1 MTCFSDIFHRF
12 PRLYRISTLF
22 LILLILIPTILSGG
36 CAVSKYNSA
45 PDSSISSGHMPDS
58 DSFNSSEY
66 KSDPADNASS
76 GSSLNSAQNAAF
88 DEFLLQLF
96 RSEITQNTINLHF
109 SLSSPASYGITDIP
123 ISLGGISGQAA
134 EQNRAALENT
144 VAALKRFD
152 PKKLSKTQK
161 LTYDILS
168 DYLSMEQ
175 KGTDFSLYNEYLNP
189 SSGIQAQLP
198 VLYEEYRFYNED
210 DIKTYLKLLPLT
222 GSYFEQIIDFEKEK
236 SSAGLFMS
244 DAVCKEVIEQ
254 CSRFAD
260 DGNDHYLILTFNK
273 KVDDFK
279 DLPDEQK
286 TAYKKQN
293 EKIVKEMIFP
303 AYTSLASSLS
313 SLLGSGK
320 NEKGLC
326 YLKRGRDYYKYLVY
340 ENTGCADSIA
350 DIETMIGQKRL
361 SDLSEAA
368 ALTASNPDLWT
379 DAQKLSLSSA
389 DPTSVLELLKER
401 MQSDFPKAPDVSYSV
416 SYIEECME
424 DYLAPAYYITA
435 PIDDYNANS
444 IYINAKTDATTMRYF
459 TTLAHEG
466 FPGHLYQT
474 IMSYQ
479 SGLPAIRSIL
489 NYPGYVEGW
498 ATYVEMMS
506 YHYTGLPDAAAT
518 LLALNQSALL
528 SLYASTDIGIHY
540 DGWSLADTIKFW
552 NDYGISDPDTIAE
565 IYRYIISEP
574 ANYLRYYVGYLQF
587 LELKDYAKEIF
598 GSDYNEI
605 SFHQAVLSI
614 GPAPFQIVKDYLKDF
629 YQK

>member
-12 PRLYRISTLF
+12 PRLYRIATLF
-22 LILLILIPTILSGG
+22 LVLLIFIPTVLSGG
-36 CAVSKYNSA
+36 CAVPKYNTA

-144 VAALKRFD
+144 VAALKHFD
-152 PKKLSKTQK
+152 TEKLSKTQK

-260 DGNDHYLILTFNK
+260 DGDDHYLILTFNK

-279 DLPDEQK
+279 DLSDEQK

-506 YHYTGLPDAAAT
+506 YHYAGLPDDAAT

-528 SLYASTDIGIHY
+528 SLYASTDIGIHH
-540 DGWSLADTIKFW
+540 DGWSLSDTIKFW
-552 NDYGISDPDTIAE
+552 NDYGINDPDTIAE

-587 LELKDYAKEIF
+587 LELKEYAKETL
-598 GSDYNEI
+598 GNDYNEAA
-605 SFHQAVLSI
+605 FHQTLLSI
-614 GPAPFQIVKDYLKDF
+614 GPAPFETVKKYLKEF

>member
-152 PKKLSKTQK
+152 TEKLSKTQK

-260 DGNDHYLILTFNK
+260 DGDDHYLILTFNK

-279 DLPDEQK
+279 DLSDEQK

-506 YHYTGLPDAAAT
+506 YHYAGLREDAAT

>member
-152 PKKLSKTQK
+152 TEKLSKTQK

-244 DAVCKEVIEQ
+244 DAICKSVIEQ

-260 DGNDHYLILTFNK
+260 DGDDHYLILTFNK
-273 KVDDFK
+273 KVDAFK
-279 DLPDEQK
+279 DLSDEQK

-293 EKIVKEMIFP
+293 EKIVKEVIFP

>member
-1 MTCFSDIFHRF
+1 
-12 PRLYRISTLF
+12 
-22 LILLILIPTILSGG
+22 
-36 CAVSKYNSA
+36 
-45 PDSSISSGHMPDS
+45 MPDS

-506 YHYTGLPDAAAT
+506 YHYAGLREDAAT

>member
-12 PRLYRISTLF
+12 PRLYRIATLF
-22 LILLILIPTILSGG
+22 LVLLIFIPTVLSGG
-36 CAVSKYNSA
+36 CAVPKYNSA

-168 DYLSMEQ
+168 DYLSIEQ

-260 DGNDHYLILTFNK
+260 DGDDHYLILTFNK

-279 DLPDEQK
+279 DLSDEQK

-506 YHYTGLPDAAAT
+506 YHYAGLPDDTAT

-528 SLYASTDIGIHY
+528 SLYASTDIGIHH
-540 DGWSLADTIKFW
+540 DGWSLSDTIKFW
-552 NDYGISDPDTIAE
+552 NDYGINDPDTIAE

-614 GPAPFQIVKDYLKDF
+614 GPAPFRIVKDYLKDF

>member
-144 VAALKRFD
+144 VAALKHFD
-152 PKKLSKTQK
+152 TEKLSKTQK

-260 DGNDHYLILTFNK
+260 DGDDHYLILTFNK

-279 DLPDEQK
+279 DLSDEQK

-320 NEKGLC
+320 MK
-326 YLKRGRDYYKYLVY
+326 K
-340 ENTGCADSIA
+340 DS
-350 DIETMIGQKRL
+350 
-361 SDLSEAA
+361 
-368 ALTASNPDLWT
+368 
-379 DAQKLSLSSA
+379 
-389 DPTSVLELLKER
+389 
-401 MQSDFPKAPDVSYSV
+401 
-416 SYIEECME
+416 
-424 DYLAPAYYITA
+424 
-435 PIDDYNANS
+435 
-444 IYINAKTDATTMRYF
+444 
-459 TTLAHEG
+459 
-466 FPGHLYQT
+466 
-474 IMSYQ
+474 
-479 SGLPAIRSIL
+479 AI
-489 NYPGYVEGW
+489 
-498 ATYVEMMS
+498 
-506 YHYTGLPDAAAT
+506 
-518 LLALNQSALL
+518 
-528 SLYASTDIGIHY
+528 
-540 DGWSLADTIKFW
+540 
-552 NDYGISDPDTIAE
+552 
-565 IYRYIISEP
+565 
-574 ANYLRYYVGYLQF
+574 
-587 LELKDYAKEIF
+587 
-598 GSDYNEI
+598 
-605 SFHQAVLSI
+605 
-614 GPAPFQIVKDYLKDF
+614 
-629 YQK
+629 

>member
-1 MTCFSDIFHRF
+1 LTCFSDIFHRF
-12 PRLYRISTLF
+12 PRLYRIATLF
-22 LILLILIPTILSGG
+22 LVLLIFIPTVLSGG
-36 CAVSKYNSA
+36 CAVPKYNSA

-144 VAALKRFD
+144 VAALKHFD
-152 PKKLSKTQK
+152 TEKLSKTQK

-260 DGNDHYLILTFNK
+260 DGDDHYLILTFNK

-279 DLPDEQK
+279 DLSDEQK

-506 YHYTGLPDAAAT
+506 YHYAGLPDDTAT

-528 SLYASTDIGIHY
+528 SLYASTDIGIHH
-540 DGWSLADTIKFW
+540 DGWSLSDTIKFW

-587 LELKDYAKEIF
+587 LELKEYAKETL
-598 GSDYNEI
+598 GNDYNEAA
-605 SFHQAVLSI
+605 FHQTLLSI
-614 GPAPFQIVKDYLKDF
+614 GPAPFEIVKKYLKEF

>member
-1 MTCFSDIFHRF
+1 MTCFSDIFHKF

-22 LILLILIPTILSGG
+22 LVLLVVFPAIFLDG
-36 CAVSKYNSA
+36 CTFSKHA
-45 PDSSISSGHMPDS
+45 PDQTAHISSGYDS
-58 DSFNSSEY
+58 NSADQVSSESI
-66 KSDPADNASS
+66 SDHNPHAD
-76 GSSLNSAQNAAF
+76 GSSSTAF

-96 RSEITQNTINLHF
+96 RSQVAQNTINLHF
-109 SLSSPASYGITDIP
+109 SLSSPAAYGITDIP
-123 ISLGGISGQAA
+123 ISLGSISSQTTK
-134 EQNRAALENT
+134 ENRADLENT
-144 VAALKRFD
+144 IAALKHFD
-152 PKKLSKTQK
+152 REKLSKPQQ

-168 DYLSMEQ
+168 DYLSTEQ
-175 KGTDFSLYNEYLNP
+175 RGADFSLYEEYLNP

-198 VLYEEYRFYNED
+198 VLYEEYRFSTED

-222 GSYFEQIIDFEKEK
+222 GPYFDQIISFEKEK
-236 SSAGLFMS
+236 AASGLFMS
-244 DAVCKEVIEQ
+244 DAVCKNVIEQ

-260 DGNDHYLILTFNK
+260 DGDDHYLILTFNK
-273 KVDDFK
+273 KVDDFE
-279 DLPDEQK
+279 DLSDEQK
-286 TAYKKQN
+286 NAYKKQN
-293 EKIVKEMIFP
+293 EKIIKEVVFP
-303 AYTSLASSLS
+303 AYTSLASSLT

-326 YLKRGRDYYKYLVY
+326 YLKHGRDYYEYLVY
-340 ENTGCADSIA
+340 QNTGCADSIA
-350 DIETMIGQKRL
+350 DIQTMIGQKRL

-368 ALTASNPDLWT
+368 ALTAPNPSLWN
-379 DAQKLSLSSA
+379 DAQKISLSNTDPSA
-389 DPTSVLELLKER
+389 VLEQLKKQ
-401 MQSDFPKAPDVSYSV
+401 MQSDFPKPPDVSYSV
-416 SYIEECME
+416 NYIEECME

-444 IYINAKTDATTMRYF
+444 IYINAKTDASTMRYF

-479 SGLPAIRSIL
+479 AGLPAMRSIL

-506 YHYTGLPDAAAT
+506 YHYAGLKKDTAA

-552 NDYGISDPDTIAE
+552 NDYGINDPDTIAE
-565 IYRYIISEP
+565 IYRYILSEP

-587 LELKDYAKEIF
+587 LELKAYAKETF
-598 GSDYNEI
+598 GSDYKDI
-605 SFHQAVLSI
+605 AFHQAVLTI
-614 GPAPFQIVKDYLKDF
+614 GPAPFQIVKDYLKAF

>member
-152 PKKLSKTQK
+152 TEKLSKTQK

-260 DGNDHYLILTFNK
+260 DGDDHYLILTFNK

-279 DLPDEQK
+279 DLSDEQK

-506 YHYTGLPDAAAT
+506 YHYAGLPDDAAT

>member
-1 MTCFSDIFHRF
+1 MTCFSDIFHKF

-22 LILLILIPTILSGG
+22 LVLLVVFPAVFLDG
-36 CAVSKYNSA
+36 CTFSKHASDQTA
-45 PDSSISSGHMPDS
+45 PISSGHEPNSADPAS
-58 DSFNSSEY
+58 SESIYDRNQHAANSSCT
-66 KSDPADNASS
+66 
-76 GSSLNSAQNAAF
+76 AF
-88 DEFLLQLF
+88 DKFLLQLF
-96 RSEITQNTINLHF
+96 RSEVAQNTINLHF

-123 ISLGGISGQAA
+123 ISLGNISSQASK
-134 EQNRAALENT
+134 ENRADLENT
-144 VAALKRFD
+144 IAALKRFD
-152 PKKLSKTQK
+152 RAKLSKSQQ

-168 DYLSMEQ
+168 DYLIMEQ
-175 KGTDFSLYNEYLNP
+175 RGANFSLYEEYLNP

-198 VLYEEYRFYNED
+198 VLYEEYRFSTED

-222 GSYFEQIIDFEKEK
+222 GPYFDQIISFEKEK
-236 SSAGLFMS
+236 AAAGLFMS
-244 DAVCKEVIEQ
+244 DAVCKNVIEQ

-260 DGNDHYLILTFNK
+260 DGDNHYLILTFNK
-273 KVDDFK
+273 KVDAFQ
-279 DLPDEQK
+279 DLSDEQK
-286 TAYKKQN
+286 NSYKKQN
-293 EKIVKEMIFP
+293 EKIIKEVIFP
-303 AYTSLASSLS
+303 AYTSLASSLT

-326 YLKRGRDYYKYLVY
+326 YLKHGRDYYEYLVY

-350 DIETMIGQKRL
+350 DIQTMIGQKRL

-368 ALTASNPDLWT
+368 ALTGPNPSLWN
-379 DAQKLSLSSA
+379 DAQKISLSNTDPSA
-389 DPTSVLELLKER
+389 VLEQLKKQ

-416 SYIEECME
+416 SDIEECME

-444 IYINAKTDATTMRYF
+444 IYINAKTDASTMRYF

-479 SGLPAIRSIL
+479 AGLPAMRSIL

-506 YHYTGLPDAAAT
+506 YHYAGLKEDTAT

-552 NDYGISDPDTIAE
+552 NDYGINDPDTIAE
-565 IYRYIISEP
+565 IYRYILSEP

-587 LELKDYAKEIF
+587 LELKAYAKETF
-598 GSDYNEI
+598 GSDYNDI
-605 SFHQAVLSI
+605 AFHQAVLTI
-614 GPAPFQIVKDYLKDF
+614 GPAPFQIVKDYLKEF
-629 YQK
+629 YRK

>member
-1 MTCFSDIFHRF
+1 MTCFSDIFHKF

-22 LILLILIPTILSGG
+22 LVLLVVFPAVFLDG
-36 CAVSKYNSA
+36 CTFSKHASDQTA
-45 PDSSISSGHMPDS
+45 PISSGHEPNSADPA
-58 DSFNSSEY
+58 SSESIY
-66 KSDPADNASS
+66 DRNQHAASS
-76 GSSLNSAQNAAF
+76 SCTAF
-88 DEFLLQLF
+88 DKFLLQLF
-96 RSEITQNTINLHF
+96 RSEVAQNTINLHF

-123 ISLGGISGQAA
+123 ISLGNISSQASK
-134 EQNRAALENT
+134 ENRANLENT
-144 VAALKRFD
+144 IAALKRFD
-152 PKKLSKTQK
+152 RAKLSKTQQ

-168 DYLSMEQ
+168 DYLIMEQ
-175 KGTDFSLYNEYLNP
+175 RGADFSLYEEYLNP

-198 VLYEEYRFYNED
+198 VLYEEYRFSTED

-222 GSYFEQIIDFEKEK
+222 GPYFDQIISFEKEK
-236 SSAGLFMS
+236 AAAGLFMS
-244 DAVCKEVIEQ
+244 DAVCKNVIEL

-260 DGNDHYLILTFNK
+260 DGDNHYLILTFNK
-273 KVDDFK
+273 KVDAFQ
-279 DLPDEQK
+279 DLSDEQK
-286 TAYKKQN
+286 NSYKKQN
-293 EKIVKEMIFP
+293 EKIIKEVIFP
-303 AYTSLASSLS
+303 AYTSLASSLT

-326 YLKRGRDYYKYLVY
+326 YLKHGRDYYEYLVY

-350 DIETMIGQKRL
+350 DIQTMIGQKRL

-368 ALTASNPDLWT
+368 ALTGPNPSLWN
-379 DAQKLSLSSA
+379 DAQKISLSNTDPSA
-389 DPTSVLELLKER
+389 VLEQLKKQ

-416 SYIEECME
+416 SDIEECME

-444 IYINAKTDATTMRYF
+444 IYINAKTDASTMRYF

-479 SGLPAIRSIL
+479 AGLPAMRSIL

-506 YHYTGLPDAAAT
+506 YHYAGLKEDTAT

-552 NDYGISDPDTIAE
+552 NDYGINDPDTIAE
-565 IYRYIISEP
+565 IYRYILSEP

-587 LELKDYAKEIF
+587 LELKAYAKETF
-598 GSDYNEI
+598 GSDYNDI
-605 SFHQAVLSI
+605 AFHQAVLTI
-614 GPAPFQIVKDYLKDF
+614 GPAPFQIVKDYLKEF
-629 YQK
+629 YRK

>member
-144 VAALKRFD
+144 VAALKRLD
-152 PKKLSKTQK
+152 TEKLSKTQK

-260 DGNDHYLILTFNK
+260 DGDDHYLILTFNK

-279 DLPDEQK
+279 DLSDEQK

-506 YHYTGLPDAAAT
+506 YHYAGLREDAAT

>member
-1 MTCFSDIFHRF
+1 MTCFSDIFHKF

-22 LILLILIPTILSGG
+22 LVLLIVFPAVFLNG
-36 CAVSKYNSA
+36 CTFSKHASDQTA
-45 PDSSISSGHMPDS
+45 PISSRHEPNSTDPVS
-58 DSFNSSEY
+58 SESIYDHNQHAANSSCT
-66 KSDPADNASS
+66 
-76 GSSLNSAQNAAF
+76 AF

-96 RSEITQNTINLHF
+96 RSEVAQNTINLHF

-123 ISLGGISGQAA
+123 ISLGSISSQTSK
-134 EQNRAALENT
+134 ENRADLENT
-144 VAALKRFD
+144 IAALKRFD
-152 PKKLSKTQK
+152 RAKLSKSQQ

-168 DYLSMEQ
+168 DYLIMEQ
-175 KGTDFSLYNEYLNP
+175 RGADFSLYEEYLNP

-198 VLYEEYRFYNED
+198 VLYEEYRFSTED

-222 GSYFEQIIDFEKEK
+222 GPYFDQIISFEKEK
-236 SSAGLFMS
+236 AAAGLFMS
-244 DAVCKEVIEQ
+244 DAVCKNVIEQ

-260 DGNDHYLILTFNK
+260 DGDNHYLILTFNK
-273 KVDDFK
+273 KVDAFQ
-279 DLPDEQK
+279 DLSDEQK
-286 TAYKKQN
+286 NSYKKQN
-293 EKIVKEMIFP
+293 EKIIKEVIFP
-303 AYTSLASSLS
+303 AYTSLASSLT

-326 YLKRGRDYYKYLVY
+326 YLKHGRDYYEYLVY

-350 DIETMIGQKRL
+350 DIQTMIGQKRL

-368 ALTASNPDLWT
+368 ALTGPNPSLWN
-379 DAQKLSLSSA
+379 DAQKISLSNTDPSA
-389 DPTSVLELLKER
+389 VLEQLKKQ

-416 SYIEECME
+416 SDIEECME

-444 IYINAKTDATTMRYF
+444 IYINAKTDASTMRYF

-479 SGLPAIRSIL
+479 AGLPAMRSIL

-506 YHYTGLPDAAAT
+506 YHYAGLKEDTAT

-552 NDYGISDPDTIAE
+552 NDYGINDPDTIAE
-565 IYRYIISEP
+565 IYRYILSEP

-587 LELKDYAKEIF
+587 LELKAYAKETF
-598 GSDYNEI
+598 GSDYNDI
-605 SFHQAVLSI
+605 AFHQAVLTI

-629 YQK
+629 YRK

>member
-12 PRLYRISTLF
+12 PRLYRIATLF
-22 LILLILIPTILSGG
+22 LVLLIFIPTVLSGG
-36 CAVSKYNSA
+36 CAVPKYNSA

-152 PKKLSKTQK
+152 TEKLSKTQK

-260 DGNDHYLILTFNK
+260 DGDDHYLILTFNK

-279 DLPDEQK
+279 DLSDEQK

-368 ALTASNPDLWT
+368 SLTASNPDLWT

-506 YHYTGLPDAAAT
+506 YHYAGLPDDAAT

>member
-12 PRLYRISTLF
+12 PRLYRIATLF
-22 LILLILIPTILSGG
+22 LVLLIFIPTVLSGG
-36 CAVSKYNSA
+36 CAVPKYNSA

-144 VAALKRFD
+144 VAALKHFD
-152 PKKLSKTQK
+152 TEKLSKTQK

-260 DGNDHYLILTFNK
+260 DGDDHYLILTFNK

-279 DLPDEQK
+279 DLSDEQK

-313 SLLGSGK
+313 SLLGNGK

-506 YHYTGLPDAAAT
+506 YHYAGLPDDAAT

-528 SLYASTDIGIHY
+528 SLYASTDIGIHH
-540 DGWSLADTIKFW
+540 DGWSLSDTIKFW
-552 NDYGISDPDTIAE
+552 NDYGINDPDTIAE

>member
-1 MTCFSDIFHRF
+1 LIWFSDIFHKF
-12 PRLYRISTLF
+12 PRLSRISTLF
-22 LILLILIPTILSGG
+22 LILLVVFPTVFSDG
-36 CAVSKYNSA
+36 CAFSKHA
-45 PDSSISSGHMPDS
+45 PDQSARISSGYEPDQA
-58 DSFNSSEY
+58 DSVSSE
-66 KSDPADNASS
+66 STDNDNQCADSS
-76 GSSLNSAQNAAF
+76 SANAF

-260 DGNDHYLILTFNK
+260 DGDDHYLILTFNK

-279 DLPDEQK
+279 DLSDEQK

-303 AYTSLASSLS
+303 AYTSLASSLG

-587 LELKDYAKEIF
+587 LELKEYAKETL
-598 GSDYNEI
+598 GNDYNEAA
-605 SFHQAVLSI
+605 FHQTLLSI
-614 GPAPFQIVKDYLKDF
+614 GPAPFETVKKYLKEF

>member
-152 PKKLSKTQK
+152 TEKLSKTQK

-260 DGNDHYLILTFNK
+260 DGDDHYLILTFNK

-279 DLPDEQK
+279 DLSDEQK

-552 NDYGISDPDTIAE
+552 NDYGFSDPDAIAE

-587 LELKDYAKEIF
+587 LELKEYAKETL
-598 GSDYNEI
+598 GNDYNEAA
-605 SFHQAVLSI
+605 FHQTLLSI
-614 GPAPFQIVKDYLKDF
+614 GPAPFETVKKYLKEF

>member
-12 PRLYRISTLF
+12 PRLYRIATLF
-22 LILLILIPTILSGG
+22 LVLLIFIPTVLSGG
-36 CAVSKYNSA
+36 CAVPKYNSA

-260 DGNDHYLILTFNK
+260 DGDDHYLILTFNK

-279 DLPDEQK
+279 DLSDEQK

-326 YLKRGRDYYKYLVY
+326 YVKRGRDYYKYLVY

-506 YHYTGLPDAAAT
+506 YHYAGLPDDTAT

-528 SLYASTDIGIHY
+528 SLYASTDIGIHH
-540 DGWSLADTIKFW
+540 DGWSLSDTIKFW
-552 NDYGISDPDTIAE
+552 NDYGINDPDTIAE

-587 LELKDYAKEIF
+587 LELKDYAKETF

-605 SFHQAVLSI
+605 AFHRAVLSI

>member
-1 MTCFSDIFHRF
+1 MIWFSDIFHKF
-12 PRLYRISTLF
+12 PRLSRISTLF
-22 LILLILIPTILSGG
+22 LILLVVFPTVFSDG
-36 CAVSKYNSA
+36 CAFSKHA
-45 PDSSISSGHMPDS
+45 PDQSARISSGYEPDQA
-58 DSFNSSEY
+58 DSVSSE
-66 KSDPADNASS
+66 STDNDNQCADSS
-76 GSSLNSAQNAAF
+76 SANAF

-260 DGNDHYLILTFNK
+260 DGDDHYLILTFNK

-279 DLPDEQK
+279 DLSDEQK

-303 AYTSLASSLS
+303 AYTSLASSLG

-574 ANYLRYYVGYLQF
+574 ANYLRYYVGFLQF
-587 LELKDYAKEIF
+587 LELKEYAKETL
-598 GSDYNEI
+598 GNDYNEAA
-605 SFHQAVLSI
+605 FHQTLLSI
-614 GPAPFQIVKDYLKDF
+614 GPAPFETVKKYLKEF

>member
-1 MTCFSDIFHRF
+1 MIWFSDIFHKF
-12 PRLYRISTLF
+12 PRLSRISTLF
-22 LILLILIPTILSGG
+22 LILLVVFPTVFSDG
-36 CAVSKYNSA
+36 CAFSKHA
-45 PDSSISSGHMPDS
+45 PDQSARISSGYEPDQA
-58 DSFNSSEY
+58 DSVSSE
-66 KSDPADNASS
+66 STDNDNQCADSS
-76 GSSLNSAQNAAF
+76 SANAF

-260 DGNDHYLILTFNK
+260 DGDDHYLILTFNK

-279 DLPDEQK
+279 DLSDEQK

-303 AYTSLASSLS
+303 AYTSLASSLG

-506 YHYTGLPDAAAT
+506 YHYAGLPDDTAT

-528 SLYASTDIGIHY
+528 SLYASTDIGIHH
-540 DGWSLADTIKFW
+540 DGWSLSDTIKFW